1 MAKTLIAFFSR
12 ADENYFGGAMRY
24 VKVGN
29 TEIVAEY
36 IRDAVGADLFEIET
50 VKEYPA
56 DYMECTEVAKQEQR
70 DNARPK
76 LKEYLRDIS
85 EYDNIVIAG
94 PCWWGTY
101 PCAVFGQLEKLHFR
115 GKHVFPVMTHEG
127 SGEANARSDLKKFC
141 THAKVEKAF
150 AIQAGREVRIM
161 VKPEQ
166 IGDDQMIVVARDIA
180 NKIEQELEYPG
191 QIKVNVIRESRV
203 AEYAK

>member
-1 MAKTLIAFFSR
+1 MARNLVIYFSR
-12 ADENYFGGAMRY
+12 KGKNYVNGDI
-24 VKVGN
+24 VELEKGN
-29 TEIVAEY
+29 TELVAEY

-56 DYMECTEVAKQEQR
+56 DYIECTEVAKQEQR

-85 EYDNIVIAG
+85 DYDNIVIAG

-127 SGEANARSDLKKFC
+127 SGEANSRKDLKKFC

-150 AIQAGREVRIM
+150 AIQGSSVPNAKEKVTAWAQ
-161 VKPEQ
+161 KHL
-166 IGDDQMIVVARDIA
+166 GD
-180 NKIEQELEYPG
+180 K
-191 QIKVNVIRESRV
+191 
-203 AEYAK
+203 

>member
-1 MAKTLIAFFSR
+1 MARNLVIYFSR
-12 ADENYFGGAMRY
+12 KGKNYVNGDI
-24 VKVGN
+24 VELEKGN
-29 TEIVAEY
+29 TELVAEY

-50 VKEYPA
+50 IKEYPD

-76 LKEYLRDIS
+76 LKAYLRDIS

-127 SGEANARSDLKKFC
+127 SGEANSRRDLKKFC
-141 THAKVEKAF
+141 TGAKVEKTF
-150 AIQAGREVRIM
+150 AIQGSSVAGAEE
-161 VKPEQ
+161 K
-166 IGDDQMIVVARDIA
+166 VAA
-180 NKIEQELEYPG
+180 W
-191 QIKVNVIRESRV
+191 
-203 AEYAK
+203 AKKHLGEK